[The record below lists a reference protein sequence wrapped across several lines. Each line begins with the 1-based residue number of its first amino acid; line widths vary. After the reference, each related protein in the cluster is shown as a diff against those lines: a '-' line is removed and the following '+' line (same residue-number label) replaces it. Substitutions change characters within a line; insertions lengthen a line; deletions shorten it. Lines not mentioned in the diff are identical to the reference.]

1 VNLTRVRD
9 VVDNDGP
16 FTTLHVEVGRA
27 SENPAEQIQARWT
40 SIRHRLEADRV
51 DPGLVSDLE
60 SRVVEPVHLPG
71 EVRRTIVAAGDRVV
85 LDEVQV
91 GHNPRPE
98 SLDRDVLPD
107 LSAWLAVADRE
118 MPFVLVIA
126 DREGAD
132 LEVHRATSR
141 GDVET
146 RTVTGDTYYV
156 TKVAEGDWAQKQ
168 FQQTAENTWHH
179 NARLVADEVR
189 SLVRRHAPEV
199 VLVAGEERARHE
211 VLHALEEDGAIEAR
225 TTVVPVEA
233 GGRAEGASRD
243 AMWQEVH
250 ARLAE
255 IEGNRDGD
263 LAGQLDQARGRGDG
277 GATGLQDVLSALAQ
291 SRVGLLALDLDAMR
305 EHTVRPGDHSGLPVP
320 RSAAG
325 AEELPADRVLVA
337 AAALSG
343 AELAVL
349 PEALTHGGG
358 VAALLRWTTPT
369 D

>member
-9 VVDNDGP
+9 VVEHDGP

-27 SENPAEQIQARWT
+27 SENAAEQIQARWT
-40 SIRHRLEADRV
+40 SIRHQLERDHV
-51 DPGLVSDLE
+51 DPDLVADLE

-71 EVRRTIVAAGDRVV
+71 EVRRTIVAAGNEVV
-85 LDEVQV
+85 FDEVQV

-98 SLDRDVLPD
+98 LLDRDVLPD

-118 MPFVLVIA
+118 IPFVLVVA

-141 GDVET
+141 GDVRTE
-146 RTVTGDTYYV
+146 TVTGDTFYV

-189 SLVRRHAPEV
+189 TLVRRHAPKV
-199 VLVAGEERARHE
+199 VLVAGEERARSE
-211 VLHALEEDGAIEAR
+211 VLHAIQEDGAVEAR
-225 TTVVPVEA
+225 TTVVPVGA

-243 AMWQEVH
+243 ALWQEVL

-255 IEGNRDGD
+255 VEGTRDGD
-263 LAGQLDQARGRGDG
+263 LAGRLDQARGRGTG
-277 GATGLQDVLSALAQ
+277 GATGLQDVLSALSQA
-291 SRVGLLALDLDAMR
+291 RVDLLALDLDAMR
-305 EHTVRPGDHSGLPVP
+305 EHAVRPSEHSGLPVP
-320 RSAAG
+320 AAAAG
-325 AEELPADRVLVA
+325 SDELPADRLLVA

-343 AELAVL
+343 ADLAVL

-358 VAALLRWTTPT
+358 VAALLRWTTPG